1 MFKHNIFLRIY
12 AGLVIL
18 VAIVTIFGYLLVQVI
33 NYKRAQEYRES
44 LTDGISYIISEGVAR
59 QPNNRQ
65 KLEWISDASD
75 LLELPI
81 LYVAFDKVDL
91 SRYERKRIDARK
103 AVVRYDAEQAIAYV
117 IVGIPNDSKNL
128 LYIKVKNIGERQMKA
143 LPVFVMDY
151 LIYFPGQEKEYLDKI
166 KHYFSYPI
174 SIQNTKDLGLDPE
187 QIARFRLDHSVILYR
202 DNASIRGTTITVVA
216 PMPGTSSQA
225 MVLGPVPLFNWMPF
239 HLAAGITIM
248 SLFILSLGVYGLLL
262 PMQRKVRE
270 VNYALNKMKQGN
282 MSVRLPVEGKDE
294 MATLASS
301 YNKMSDH
308 IQRLIEAQREL
319 MRAVSHE
326 LRTPVARIR
335 FAMEIMADEEDY
347 EYRLQQLGQIDK
359 DIEALNTLI
368 DEIMTYAKLEQGDP
382 FLDFQKI
389 PLIEV
394 LEQVISETEALK
406 TNKNIVMREMSMSF
420 KVDAERKY
428 LHRVVQNLV
437 GNAVRYCDQNVIVGG
452 GVTAQGMAYISVED
466 DGAGIA
472 VEDRERVFE
481 AFSRLDDSRTR
492 ASGGYGLGLSIVSRI
507 AYWFGGR
514 VEVDES
520 PELGGARFT
529 MQWPARRHHSHK
541 SNSDAFESPSYHYL
555 ATKEVETGSILR
567 DLR

>member
-59 QPNNRQ
+59 QPNERQ
-65 KLEWISDASD
+65 KLDWISDASD

-81 LYVAFDKVDL
+81 FYVSQDKVDL
-91 SRYERKRIDARK
+91 SRYERKRIEARK
-103 AVVRYDAEQAIAYV
+103 AVVRYDAQQDVAYV
-117 IVGIPNDSKNL
+117 IVGVPNDKNNL
-128 LYIKVKNIGERQMKA
+128 LYIKLKNTIGERQMKA

-151 LIYFPGQEKEYLDKI
+151 LIYYPGQEKEYLDKI

-174 SIQNTKDLGLDPE
+174 SIQNTQDLGLDPE
-187 QIARFRLDHSVILYR
+187 QIARLRLDHSVILYR
-202 DNASIRGTTITVVA
+202 DNASVRGTTVTIVA
-216 PMPGTSSQA
+216 PMPASTSQV

-239 HLAAGITIM
+239 HLAAGITLM
-248 SLFILSLGVYGLLL
+248 SLFVLSLGVYGLLL
-262 PMQRKVRE
+262 PMQRKLRE

-308 IQRLIEAQREL
+308 IERLIESQREL

-335 FAMEIMADEEDY
+335 FAMEMLADEDDY
-347 EYRLQQLGQIDK
+347 EYRLQQVEQIDK

-368 DEIMTYAKLEQGDP
+368 DEIMTYAKLEQGNP
-382 FLDFQKI
+382 SLEFEKI
-389 PLIEV
+389 VLTEI
-394 LEQVISETEALK
+394 LEQVARETEALK
-406 TNKNIVMREMSMSF
+406 TNKNIVVREMPTSF
-420 KVDAERKY
+420 VVEAERKY

-437 GNAVRYCDQNVIVGG
+437 GNAVRYCDNTVVISG
-452 GVTAQGMAYISVED
+452 GVNAQGMAYVSVED
-466 DGAGIA
+466 DGPGIA
-472 VEDRERVFE
+472 EADREKVFE

-514 VEVDES
+514 VEVDRS
-520 PELGGARFT
+520 PEYGGARFT
-529 MQWPARRHHSHK
+529 MQWPARRHRSRK
-541 SNSDAFESPSYHYL
+541 RK
-555 ATKEVETGSILR
+555 ATMLEQDSQNPNM
-567 DLR
+567 D